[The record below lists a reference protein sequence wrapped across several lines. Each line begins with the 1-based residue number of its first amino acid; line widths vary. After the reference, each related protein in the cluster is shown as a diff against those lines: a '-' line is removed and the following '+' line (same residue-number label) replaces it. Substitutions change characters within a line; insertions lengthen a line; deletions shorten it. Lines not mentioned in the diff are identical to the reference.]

1 MVCSL
6 LLKYTMIYEYSKR
19 KRDFSGRHYFPF
31 SLVFS
36 ILGAF
41 PVKQFSI
48 PLTPV
53 GYAIGYSQLGATG
66 LVGYLPSQNQRAV
79 VE

>member
-1 MVCSL
+1 
-6 LLKYTMIYEYSKR
+6 MIYEYSKR
-19 KRDFSGRHYFPF
+19 KRDFFGRYFFPF
-31 SLVFS
+31 RLVFP

-41 PVKQFSI
+41 PVKRFSI
-48 PLTPV
+48 PLTLV